1 MQQAKFAPKNA
12 LNKIADFSVELLKNT
27 MTSQENIIISPVS
40 LLAVLVM
47 AMRGAKG
54 NTLRELEEVIGTDA
68 ETLSGYFASFF
79 ADDAEASQQSMPE
92 RENVVKIGN
101 ITGAFAPWCLS
112 IINSIEAAKRK
123 PLPKLGAGT

>member
-1 MQQAKFAPKNA
+1 MQQAKFAQKST

-27 MTSQENIIISPVS
+27 MTSQENILISPVS

-92 RENVVKIGN
+92 REKQIPCHNGQVQAGTSYATSTRITTKPLSR
-101 ITGAFAPWCLS
+101 TGAL
-112 IINSIEAAKRK
+112 
-123 PLPKLGAGT
+123 

>member
-1 MQQAKFAPKNA
+1 MQQAKFAQKNT

-27 MTSQENIIISPVS
+27 MTSQENILISPVS

-79 ADDAEASQQSMPE
+79 
-92 RENVVKIGN
+92 
-101 ITGAFAPWCLS
+101 C
-112 IINSIEAAKRK
+112 
-123 PLPKLGAGT
+123 